1 MKKRSI
7 AVLILFLLVGWSAMC
22 QSKKHWQNYGNLS
35 FAEKD
40 YIGASVYYQR
50 ANSYDHNDLELLWK
64 YSHSLLL
71 SRNYMEAEERFSDLL
86 HKDSLKIYIDTKLW
100 LGILLKNNGKY
111 SEAKEVLADFLLEE
125 NLSVLHRQKTINELA
140 GCDLALKDTY
150 SEDEFSNSGN
160 EINTPFAEFAA
171 FVFGNQSLIFS
182 SQRQNTF
189 QSEEFE
195 GLENYP
201 VKLFKATQGN
211 NSWSQVTELS
221 DVVNNSGYHVCNG
234 TMSEDGRY
242 LYYSAC
248 DREFRCEIMASKY
261 SNGIWGKPVK
271 LNSKINMPG
280 YSSTQPNI
288 SIVGD
293 QELMLFVSDRPG
305 GQGNLDIWYSIK
317 RGDLDFLEPINLGS
331 LINSPE
337 DDVCPWY
344 NKIDSSLYF
353 SSSWLPGFGAYDIFK
368 STGLLK
374 KMSKPINL
382 GKPYNSPSNDLY
394 FSINAETNTAY
405 LTSNRVGSKKD
416 TLGNFN
422 DVWQMTLPFV
432 QELVKEIVK
441 IDTLPTTVQLAQ
453 NLLPLQLYF
462 HNDQPKAGKNDTI
475 AKYDYQQT
483 YIQYLG
489 LKNEYKTKN
498 QTKGQG
504 NSHQVELF
512 FDEKIQGGF
521 EKLNQLCEIL
531 LVSMTKGENIVLGIK
546 GFASNVGN
554 VEYNNLLSKRRLSAL
569 EQYFESYK
577 GGVLLPYLS
586 NTSGGTLKIIRLPF
600 EKNTISNLP
609 NSADKVYGLEAAN
622 DRKIEIYNLS
632 LLEGE

>member
-111 SEAKEVLADFLLEE
+111 LEAKEVLADFLLEE

>member
-111 SEAKEVLADFLLEE
+111 LEAKEVLADFLLEE

-211 NSWSQVTELS
+211 NSWSQITELS

-475 AKYDYQQT
+475 AKYDYQQI
-483 YIQYLG
+483 YIQYLK
-489 LKNEYKTKN
+489 LKNVYKTKARTN
-498 QTKGQG
+498 NEAISQQID
-504 NSHQVELF
+504 LF
-512 FDEKIQGGF
+512 FEGQIQGGF

-531 LVSMTKGENIVLGIK
+531 LVSMKKGENIVLGIK

-600 EKNTISNLP
+600 EKKTTSNLP

>member
-171 FVFGNQSLIFS
+171 FVFDNQSLIFS

-211 NSWSQVTELS
+211 NSWSQITELS

>member
-35 FAEKD
+35 FVEKD

-50 ANSYDHNDLELLWK
+50 ANSYDQNDLELLWK

-71 SRNYMEAEERFSDLL
+71 SRNYIEAEERFSELL

-111 SEAKEVLADFLLEE
+111 LEAKEVLAEFLLEE
-125 NLSVLHRQKTINELA
+125 NLSLLHRQKTINELA

-171 FVFGNQSLIFS
+171 FIFGNQSLIFS

-271 LNSKINMPG
+271 LSSKINMPG

-305 GQGNLDIWYSIK
+305 GQGKLDIWYSIK

-374 KMSKPINL
+374 KMSKPVNL

-422 DVWQMTLPFV
+422 DLWQMTLPFV

-531 LVSMTKGENIVLGIK
+531 LVSMKKGENIVLGIK

-600 EKNTISNLP
+600 EKNTTSNLP